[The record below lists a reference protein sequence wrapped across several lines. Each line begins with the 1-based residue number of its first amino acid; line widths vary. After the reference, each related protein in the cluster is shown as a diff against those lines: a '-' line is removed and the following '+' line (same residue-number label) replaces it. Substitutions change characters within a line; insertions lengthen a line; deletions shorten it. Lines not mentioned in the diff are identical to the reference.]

1 MALTLTVERHMPA
14 NALFSSLHLS
24 GNDFFH
30 FSTIRIRSKLPGTKS
45 IQAILANH
53 NRLQIDLA
61 WAVTVQVELA
71 QIVCCVR
78 RRLVSVA
85 NTTFVLVG

>member
-1 MALTLTVERHMPA
+1 MCYYKVALTLTVERHMPA

-30 FSTIRIRSKLPGTKS
+30 FSTIHNRSKLPVTKS

-53 NRLQIDLA
+53 NRLQKLIWHGPLLF
-61 WAVTVQVELA
+61 ELSL
-71 QIVCCVR
+71 R
-78 RRLVSVA
+78 KMYVA
-85 NTTFVLVG
+85 NVVALSR